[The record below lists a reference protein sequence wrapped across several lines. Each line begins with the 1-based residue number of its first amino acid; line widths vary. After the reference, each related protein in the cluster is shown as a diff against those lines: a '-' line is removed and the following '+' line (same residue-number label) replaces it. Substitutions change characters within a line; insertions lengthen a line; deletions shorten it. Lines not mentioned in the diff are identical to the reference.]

1 MKMNTEASKE
11 ETQMA
16 NKHFQKNST
25 PSATMEMQLKIT
37 LRFQFTL
44 VTRAIVPCGEMAL
57 QEKVLAMQ
65 TCKSDLDLCT
75 TSKVRWGSICNLAFL
90 QWEGRLKGKNRLG
103 ASWPAC
109 NTQSNRSIRDPPF
122 NKEKRPP
129 RCITAYTPSACTH
142 PEHRTNGKNAI
153 KDVGRRSPSLYITEV
168 CQPVQ

>member
-16 NKHFQKNST
+16 FKKNST

-65 TCKSDLDLCT
+65 T
-75 TSKVRWGSICNLAFL
+75 
-90 QWEGRLKGKNRLG
+90 
-103 ASWPAC
+103 
-109 NTQSNRSIRDPPF
+109 
-122 NKEKRPP
+122 
-129 RCITAYTPSACTH
+129 
-142 PEHRTNGKNAI
+142 
-153 KDVGRRSPSLYITEV
+153 
-168 CQPVQ
+168 